1 MAYATKPG
9 HYPSRALFVDGLW
22 TQGGGTI
29 GAFQTWAK
37 RKGYYPSNYL
47 IDGKEGHGTRTAI
60 QKWLKAEGTYKYGID
75 GIIGKDTMAA
85 MKKTLDKYVNWGFT
99 VTLPDGT
106 KKTYGGGLPTATRF
120 PHSDYVAKLQTFLN
134 KQR

>member
-9 HYPSRALFVDGLW
+9 DYPRLALYVDGGW
-22 TQGGGTI
+22 GKGTI

-37 RKGYYPSNYL
+37 KKGYYPSNYL
-47 IDGKEGHGTRTAI
+47 IDGVEGHGTRTAI
-60 QKWLKAEGTYKYGID
+60 QKWLRAEGTYKYGID
-75 GIIGKDTMAA
+75 GIIGNDTMAA

-99 VTLPDGT
+99 VTMPDGT